1 LLRINFVTYKECLYK
16 ECHGTPTMYTEQNLC
31 QTCHTL
37 FSGGQDR
44 QELFMHVEAGSPDG
58 NFDTL
63 GKSFFASQNKNFNFG
78 TTKTLILHAPS
89 IFFKGGHLTKIR
101 STKYFS

>member
-1 LLRINFVTYKECLYK
+1 
-16 ECHGTPTMYTEQNLC
+16 MYFEQYSG

-44 QELFMHVEAGSPDG
+44 QELFVPIEVRSPDG

-63 GKSFFASQNKNFNFG
+63 RKYFFA
-78 TTKTLILHAPS
+78 IL
-89 IFFKGGHLTKIR
+89 
-101 STKYFS
+101 

>member
-1 LLRINFVTYKECLYK
+1 
-16 ECHGTPTMYTEQNLC
+16 MYFEQYLC

-44 QELFMHVEAGSPDG
+44 QELFVRVEVSSPDG

-63 GKSFFASQNKNFNFG
+63 RKNFFG
-78 TTKTLILHAPS
+78 AHAMTQPAFWLHHCIDAEFRHTPKK
-89 IFFKGGHLTKIR
+89 FERGLP
-101 STKYFS
+101 